1 MRAGQGLVSFLILSI
16 CALLTGLMIWKG
28 RETLPQVA
36 PPIVTSLEV
45 IEVRAEGQHAHV
57 RSQGNLVSQ
66 NQITLSSQV
75 EGVIVEISPALK
87 NGGHFQKGDA
97 LLRIDST
104 DYQQA
109 LARADAEVAAAKLR
123 WEQASAA
130 SQIAKGDWEAF
141 GAMVATEPTR
151 LMFKEPQVE
160 EAKAS
165 LDASLATQSK
175 AAKDLAKTTI
185 RAPFSG
191 KVREEWVGEGQFIR
205 RGEALATIYDDQHY
219 EIRLPVSLA
228 DLALLPDE
236 WRLPGQTVL
245 QPLSIQLRAS
255 IAGQLTQ
262 WSASATRLSGVIDE
276 KTSVTHLI
284 GFLEHNQGA
293 KPTGNP
299 SALNPLP
306 GVYVEADIQGRYW
319 PQAVRVPRSAI
330 GPNQQIGVIQE
341 DETVLMQSV
350 EWVQGMNDEVIVYLG
365 LHDGDRIARMF
376 NQIPFDG
383 AQVTPVA
390 ITQSTS
396 P

>member
-1 MRAGQGLVSFLILSI
+1 
-16 CALLTGLMIWKG
+16 
-28 RETLPQVA
+28 
-36 PPIVTSLEV
+36 
-45 IEVRAEGQHAHV
+45 
-57 RSQGNLVSQ
+57 
-66 NQITLSSQV
+66 
-75 EGVIVEISPALK
+75 
-87 NGGHFQKGDA
+87 
-97 LLRIDST
+97 
-104 DYQQA
+104 
-109 LARADAEVAAAKLR
+109 
-123 WEQASAA
+123 
-130 SQIAKGDWEAF
+130 
-141 GAMVATEPTR
+141 
-151 LMFKEPQVE
+151 
-160 EAKAS
+160 
-165 LDASLATQSK
+165 
-175 AAKDLAKTTI
+175 
-185 RAPFSG
+185 
-191 KVREEWVGEGQFIR
+191 
-205 RGEALATIYDDQHY
+205 
-219 EIRLPVSLA
+219 
-228 DLALLPDE
+228 
-236 WRLPGQTVL
+236 
-245 QPLSIQLRAS
+245 
-255 IAGQLTQ
+255 
-262 WSASATRLSGVIDE
+262 VIDE

-365 LHDGDRIARMF
+365 LDDGDRIARMF